1 LIKYVGLAI
10 PPGVTIIG
18 GPADLPQWRH
28 RTLFFRDPE
37 DNVIEIY
44 AEN

>member
-1 LIKYVGLAI
+1 MCPFTG
-10 PPGVTIIG
+10 
-18 GPADLPQWRH
+18 H

-44 AEN
+44 AEY